1 MHKYDLEEMYEFLD
15 DLRDLGVINMFAA
28 PAYLQEAYP
37 MSVKEATDVVRN
49 WMDTYQARHGG
60 HFNTVSLEEILDA
73 MPKEAEDNDGQ
84 DT

>member
-1 MHKYDLEEMYEFLD
+1 MRQYDLEEMYEFLD

-37 MSVKEATDVVRN
+37 MPVKEATDVVRN
-49 WMDTYQARHGG
+49 WMDTKEKQATH
-60 HFNTVSLEEILDA
+60 TVSMEDIMKRIVAKL
-73 MPKEAEDNDGQ
+73 EAEDNDVQ